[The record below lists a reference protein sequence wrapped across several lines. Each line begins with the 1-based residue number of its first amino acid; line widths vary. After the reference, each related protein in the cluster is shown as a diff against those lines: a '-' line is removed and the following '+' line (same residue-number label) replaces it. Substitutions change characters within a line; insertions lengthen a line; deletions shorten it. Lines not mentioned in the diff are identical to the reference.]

1 MRTKTFRPCDQHSLL
16 LMPPS
21 LHDWVD
27 PAGLPAFVSDLVDEL
42 QPPGP
47 GGAGRVDA
55 RRRGPQPGQAVRE
68 RPGRPGAPG
77 LDPDNGAGDPMG
89 HRVTSRTTPRLVVRA
104 RFGHPASRTPAVR
117 AFRASPLAI
126 RSTSTAITDPGS

>member
-1 MRTKTFRPCDQHSLL
+1 VQAEWM
-16 LMPPS
+16 
-21 LHDWVD
+21 
-27 PAGLPAFVSDLVDEL
+27 LVVAVHNPE
-42 QPPGP
+42 QP
-47 GGAGRVDA
+47 
-55 RRRGPQPGQAVRE
+55 VRE

-104 RFGHPASRTPAVR
+104 RFGHPASRTAAVR

-126 RSTSTAITDPGS
+126 RSTSSSITDPGYAGCRSPAC

>member
-42 QPPGP
+42 DLAPFLAAHDEPRGMPPY
-47 GGAGRVDA
+47 
-55 RRRGPQPGQAVRE
+55 
-68 RPGRPGAPG
+68 
-77 LDPDNGAGDPMG
+77 
-89 HRVTSRTTPRLVVRA
+89 
-104 RFGHPASRTPAVR
+104 HPAAALGRMARDPAFRAEREIAAEHFVTRFCAAFGNESADITAAAVR
-117 AFRASPLAI
+117 AVADRRESLDASLL
-126 RSTSTAITDPGS
+126 S